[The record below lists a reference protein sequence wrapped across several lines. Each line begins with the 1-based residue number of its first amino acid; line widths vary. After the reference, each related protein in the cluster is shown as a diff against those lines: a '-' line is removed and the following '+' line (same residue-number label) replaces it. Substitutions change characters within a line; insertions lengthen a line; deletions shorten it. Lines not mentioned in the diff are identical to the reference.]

1 MHACVIAYTF
11 LDSDFRVR
19 RYVEYLAENGYK
31 VDVIAL
37 RKSGEVPIEQRNGVT
52 LFRIRERRSD
62 EKGVLDYAF
71 NILMFFLKGTLVL
84 FSRTRKV
91 RYRLVHIHNVPDF
104 LIFMG
109 ALPKWRGAKLILD
122 IHDIL
127 PEFFCRKFGKD
138 LGSFPAKIL
147 FFLERISVR
156 FAHHVIVAN
165 DLWREK
171 ILLRCGLPP
180 DRCTSLLNYPNM
192 EYFPLPR
199 SQQKKNGFLMIYPGT
214 ISYHHGVDIAIH
226 ALGLLEKE
234 IPNIRFDIYANRSSN
249 LVHVQRIK
257 ALVEEKKLADI
268 VTIHEP
274 LSLRQLGVIFLD
286 ADVGVI
292 PKRGGVFAE
301 EAFSTKMLEFMAAG
315 LPVVASRTKIDEYYF
330 DESMVSYFEPENP
343 SDMADRIRQIYT
355 NPAAARKKTE
365 KALDFVSRNN
375 WNTKKGIYGD
385 IIIRISAS

>member
-11 LDSDFRVR
+11 LDADFRVR
-19 RYVEYLAENGYK
+19 RYVEYLVDRGYE

-37 RKSGEVPIEQRNGVT
+37 RKSGEERIGRRNGIT
-52 LFRIRERRSD
+52 TFRIRERRSN
-62 EKGVLDYAF
+62 EKGILNYAF
-71 NILMFFLKGTLVL
+71 NILMFFLKGTFVL
-84 FSRTRKV
+84 FSRTWKV
-91 RYRLVHIHNVPDF
+91 RYGVVHIHNVPDF

-127 PEFFCRKFGKD
+127 PEFFCRKFGKN
-138 LGSFPAKIL
+138 LRSFPARIL
-147 FFLERISVR
+147 FLLEKMSVR
-156 FAHHVIVAN
+156 FADHVIVAN

-180 DRCTSLLNYPNM
+180 SKCTSLLNYPDV
-192 EYFPLPR
+192 EYFRFPR

-226 ALGLLEKE
+226 ALGMLEKE

-249 LVHVQRIK
+249 LEHVDRIK
-257 ALVEEKKLADI
+257 ALVREKKLDDF
-268 VTIHEP
+268 VTIHQP
-274 LSLRQLGVIFLD
+274 LSLRRLGEIFVN
-286 ADVGVI
+286 ADVGII
-292 PKRGGVFAE
+292 PKRGGMFAE

-330 DESMVSYFEPENP
+330 DDSMVSYFEPENA
-343 SDMADRIRQIYT
+343 SDLAERIREIYT
-355 NPAAARKKTE
+355 NPAGARKRAE
-365 KALDFVSRNN
+365 KSLEFVGRNN
-375 WNTKKGIYGD
+375 WNTKKCIYED
-385 IIIRISAS
+385 ILRRISAP